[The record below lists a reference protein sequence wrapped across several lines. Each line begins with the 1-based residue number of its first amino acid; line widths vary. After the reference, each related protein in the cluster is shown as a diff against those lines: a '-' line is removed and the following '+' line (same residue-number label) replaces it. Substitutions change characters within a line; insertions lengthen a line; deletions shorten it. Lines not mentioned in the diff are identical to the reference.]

1 LNSCLQALNSSDEE
15 WCPAA
20 KKQKTKSDRKSVS
33 RRLSSSDDEQRPQAR
48 AAESDMSDGGVDDD
62 YSEDERPNKRSAAS
76 EKPLLNFL
84 NKATAAELAILRSF
98 SDKKVE
104 LMIELRPF
112 TSFLDIRKKL
122 DAYKQEM
129 GTKVTRQLIHYWLS
143 LSLRLHGLLIP

>member
-1 LNSCLQALNSSDEE
+1 
-15 WCPAA
+15 
-20 KKQKTKSDRKSVS
+20 
-33 RRLSSSDDEQRPQAR
+33 
-48 AAESDMSDGGVDDD
+48 MSDGGVDDD

-129 GTKVTRQLIHYWLS
+129 GTKVTRQLIHY
-143 LSLRLHGLLIP
+143 